1 VNYSRRPALAIE
13 SSKFGHRKSRFS
25 TCAFFQQH
33 HFCQVLLT
41 AKTIFSWLFWVD
53 AGLRLAREVHVS
65 ERGRLRPHER
75 RRLEL
80 APAGLAPSP
89 PHPRPSARLGN
100 PHQYARPAMR
110 PPARGSRATASAS
123 SPRSGQ
129 RRHRRLAQIIFGFW
143 FRTRACES
151 GCRLL
156 PKQRQTRPNNQKR
169 LRQILD
175 HLSAMSRAL
184 PIEASWMGREA
195 QFAYVRLTSDSC
207 RRRASPG
214 RTGIPISG
222 RPHEP
227 IGF

>member
-1 VNYSRRPALAIE
+1 MNWSRRQALD
-13 SSKFGHRKSRFS
+13 HRIIKIRTQKKPLFN
-25 TCAFFQQH
+25 CAFFQQH

-123 SPRSGQ
+123 SPDPVSVVIDDW
-129 RRHRRLAQIIFGFW
+129 LKIIFGFW
-143 FRTRACES
+143 FRTRACGS

-156 PKQRQTRPNNQKR
+156 PKRRQMRPNNQKR

-195 QFAYVRLTSDSC
+195 QFAYVRLTSTPAAGM
-207 RRRASPG
+207 RK
-214 RTGIPISG
+214 
-222 RPHEP
+222 
-227 IGF
+227 